1 MSCIRFYSAK
11 YLLLD
16 TTRHHL
22 VIIYDSASVSTI
34 DKAICHDLAAMI
46 RTLTIS
52 FSHPSYP
59 PRSHVPLPIY

>member
-34 DKAICHDLAAMI
+34 DKAIYNF
-46 RTLTIS
+46 TLSQHKDIHAYYLDYSSSTDSSI
-52 FSHPSYP
+52 
-59 PRSHVPLPIY
+59 

>member
-1 MSCIRFYSAK
+1 MSYIRVYSAK

-34 DKAICHDLAAMI
+34 DKAIYNSTLLGFREAVHTPPQVASK
-46 RTLTIS
+46 RT
-52 FSHPSYP
+52 
-59 PRSHVPLPIY
+59 VE